1 MTPFANVSSQAMEA
15 VYESLRV
22 DGLPRVVFG
31 VSKDVEKPLRGKLHG
46 CLRHQFKRRGKVAF
60 KIALETLR
68 RENPGIFLEVLGS

>member
-1 MTPFANVSSQAMEA
+1 M
-15 VYESLRV
+15 

-46 CLRHQFKRRGKVAF
+46 CLRHRFKRRGKMAF

-68 RENPGIFLEVLGS
+68 REDPSIS